1 MRISDWS
8 SDVCSSDLKII
19 ARPEIALDAITRQQ
33 ATFTRRDLAQ
43 FAFRHRDGKDQFDQ
57 GMSAVRTSP
66 ELVALGKDGR
76 GEDRFT
82 SREMIETEQRLERAG
97 DRLAGR
103 EGHGLPAASKMGGRD
118 TAGSGSLALGSQ
130 QKDALAHIT
139 GKNDLAIV
147 VGSAGTGKSTM
158 LGVARDEWERA
169 GYQVR
174 GAALSGIA
182 AEGLGGGSGIQSRT
196 SASMEY

>member
-1 MRISDWS
+1 
-8 SDVCSSDLKII
+8 
-19 ARPEIALDAITRQQ
+19 
-33 ATFTRRDLAQ
+33 
-43 FAFRHRDGKDQFDQ
+43 
-57 GMSAVRTSP
+57 MSAVRTSP

-130 QKDALAHIT
+130 QKDALAQIT
-139 GKNDLAIV
+139 GQNDLATVI
-147 VGSAGTGKSTM
+147 GHAGTGKKTLLRM
-158 LGVARDEWERA
+158 AREDWEREGITGGGGGVAGTA
-169 GYQVR
+169 
-174 GAALSGIA
+174 
-182 AEGLGGGSGIQSRT
+182 GGGDEGEWGTQC
-196 SASMEY
+196 A